1 LWKARFEFYARK
13 AYFFSARRFCARFF
27 RLFFFAFVSENTNA
41 EYNNGIKRLYYSITE
56 VSDLVDEEQYA
67 LRYWETEFPQL
78 KPQKNRAGNR
88 VYTEHDIKV
97 IRDIQYLLRIKRLT
111 IDAAKEYLVP
121 LYPESSTPPIKAPE
135 DKEKTLATTAAEPAE
150 MDVSS
155 LSADE
160 ALSSAVSSAIAPSDA
175 AHTSA
180 EGEELQR
187 GDDIAANGFGFS
199 RAPVAEWNAPFVG
212 QFPATIVV
220 TTLMPEKISPEE
232 AIHEEISP
240 ENLSNGLS
248 SEEFSSE
255 ELISEKPLSEEPA
268 EQGDSGARSSQSP
281 VVAIARTELLDIR
294 AALLEA
300 LRLLTPEQPDE
311 ASADKDG
318 E

>member
-13 AYFFSARRFCARFF
+13 VYFFSARRFCARFF
-27 RLFFFAFVSENTNA
+27 FVLFFFAFVSENANA

-111 IDAAKEYLVP
+111 IDAAKEHLAP
-121 LYPESSTPPIKAPE
+121 LYPESSTPPIKASK

-160 ALSSAVSSAIAPSDA
+160 ALPAAVSSATAPSDA
-175 AHTSA
+175 AHTS
-180 EGEELQR
+180 EGEALQR
-187 GDDIAANGFGFS
+187 DDGIAASGFGFS
-199 RAPVAEWNAPFVG
+199 RASTGEWSAPFVG
-212 QFPATIVV
+212 QFPAAIA
-220 TTLMPEKISPEE
+220 LPALIPEKISPEE
-232 AIHEEISP
+232 AIDEEISP
-240 ENLSNGLS
+240 ENLSKRLS
-248 SEEFSSE
+248 SEEFY
-255 ELISEKPLSEEPA
+255 SEEPA